1 MFGKLQLRSS
11 PSSIFREDWLAPFW
25 VALAYLAL
33 FPALS
38 ILPHV
43 FMPATDAVSQ
53 AVEAGYSNR
62 IAYLVAVLWMGAV
75 LVGAFGFARGGAVA
89 AATTAAL
96 PVRPRGKTGLVLPAL
111 IVLTIL
117 VLFFPPAQAL
127 TGPRLEES
135 IHLNAIHRMRSGDV
149 PYRDFEFLYGPLML
163 YPAYWWTNVFGWSLD
178 AYYSYIAMLELLV
191 MLALSVPVLRH
202 FRNLATRLA
211 IYLLLSGFYF
221 NALLGPNQN
230 GLRKLA
236 GVFLLLW
243 LTEKPMARGRWIG
256 AGIGIGLLLA
266 YSQEF
271 GAATAV
277 GVGAVYIA
285 LAVKTRSL
293 APAMALGLIA
303 AVSAIS
309 WVGTLWLLL
318 GAGIGDYFAGVA
330 WLARRFDLGEAAFAW
345 YWTLSGAAVFG
356 LIAMACLQVG
366 RILSRRWDDQ
376 PGWSD
381 LFFVAAVAYAALMLK
396 SGLNRADQWHLVPV
410 VLPIVFAFLLP
421 LGAKFAP
428 LPRRQK
434 VLGLVLTAVL
444 ALAYSFGQWPIARYV
459 FRERLVEGYAMLAD
473 GTAQAVTLPGTAYR
487 PMVLD
492 TGSPS
497 PDLVDVARFL
507 ALPEWRGRAVFV
519 YARNW
524 TLPYQT
530 GVRRAGYLADDYI
543 YGDERGEDARAQLE
557 RDPSILIVIR
567 PDEWDWITGDPA
579 AAAPVLPFNL
589 GGWGIWRT
597 LRAYV
602 SSVHIP
608 AVPVEEELKT
618 LRWRHLLG
626 DWIAPR
632 YEPAYRSERY
642 IILQRKPE

>member
-1 MFGKLQLRSS
+1 MFQLRNS
-11 PSSIFREDWLAPFW
+11 PSAIFNNDRLAPSL
-25 VALAYLAL
+25 VAILYLAL
-33 FPALS
+33 FPALT
-38 ILPHV
+38 ILPEV

-62 IAYLVAVLWMGAV
+62 VAYLVAVVWMGV
-75 LVGAFGFARGGAVA
+75 SLVGAFWLARGGTG
-89 AATTAAL
+89 ATAGPVTL
-96 PVRPRGKTGLVLPAL
+96 PDRPHGKADLVLPAL
-111 IVLTIL
+111 ILLTIA

-135 IHLNAIHRMRSGDV
+135 IHLNAIHRMRAGDV

-163 YPAYWWTNVFGWSLD
+163 YPAYWWTNIFGWSLG
-178 AYYSYIAMLELLV
+178 AYYSYIAMLELVV

-202 FRNLATRLA
+202 FRGLTTQLAV
-211 IYLLLSGFYF
+211 YLLLAGFYF

-256 AGIGIGLLLA
+256 TGIGIGLLLA

-277 GVGAVYIA
+277 GVAAVYLA

-293 APAMALGLIA
+293 APAVALGIIA
-303 AVSAIS
+303 ALSAVSWI
-309 WVGTLWLLL
+309 GMLWLLL
-318 GAGIGDYFAGVA
+318 GAATEDYFAGVA
-330 WLARRFDLGEAAFAW
+330 WLARRFDLGEAAFSW

-366 RILSRRWDDQ
+366 RILSRHWDEQ
-376 PGWSD
+376 PGWSE
-381 LFFVAAVAYAALMLK
+381 LFFVSAVAYAALMLK

-421 LGAKFAP
+421 LGKKFAP
-428 LPRRQK
+428 LPRRQNI
-434 VLGLVLTAVL
+434 LGLVLTVLL

-459 FRERLVEGYAMLAD
+459 FRERLVEGYAMLA
-473 GTAQAVTLPGTAYR
+473 GKAAQGATLADTAYR

-492 TGSPS
+492 TGNPN

-507 ALPEWRGRAVFV
+507 ARPEWRGRAVFV

-543 YGDERGEDARAQLE
+543 YGDARGADARALLE
-557 RDPSILIVIR
+557 RDPSILIVVR
-567 PDEWDWITGDPA
+567 PDEWDWLTGDPA

-589 GGWGIWRT
+589 GGWGAWRT
-597 LRAYV
+597 LRAYI

-642 IILQRKPE
+642 IILQRKSE